1 MDLFSIASV
10 IHCYFRE
17 ICARLCQL
25 FGLVGWSRFFIKV
38 SENVDVNLRFVVMM
52 DVSMRVG
59 VVMVYV
65 VMDLADAALLCRVAG
80 AYSVLIA
87 VGLLSAAMIAIK
99 LLIIRHRPA
108 LPHLVDKLASTP
120 TALVARLLSRIARW
134 VPS

>member
-1 MDLFSIASV
+1 MDLFSTASV
-10 IHCYFRE
+10 IYCYFRE
-17 ICARLCQL
+17 ICARLYQL
-25 FGLVGWSRFFIKV
+25 FGSMGWSRSLIKV
-38 SENVDVNLRFVVMM
+38 SENVDVNLRFVVMV

-80 AYSVLIA
+80 ACSVLTA
-87 VGLLSAAMIAIK
+87 VGLLSVAMIAIK
-99 LLIIRHRPA
+99 LLIIGRRPA

-120 TALVARLLSRIARW
+120 TSLAARLLSRLACW